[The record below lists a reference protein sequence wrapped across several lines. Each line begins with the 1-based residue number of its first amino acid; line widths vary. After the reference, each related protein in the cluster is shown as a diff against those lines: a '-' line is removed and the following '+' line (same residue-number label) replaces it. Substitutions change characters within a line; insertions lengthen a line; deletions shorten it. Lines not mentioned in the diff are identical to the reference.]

1 MIEVSNLTKEF
12 NGIKA
17 VDNISFSV
25 KKGETFVLLGTSGC
39 GKTTTLKMINRLVE
53 PTSGEMRI
61 EGRKTL
67 EEEPTKLRKQIGYVI
82 QNIGLF
88 PHYTVEQN
96 IAVVPQLLKWDRNR
110 IRNRTNELLELV
122 GLVPPE
128 DFLKRHP
135 EELSG
140 GQQQRVGLARAF
152 AADPSIIL
160 LDEPFGAL
168 DPITRRQ
175 IQKEFKKL
183 EMMLAKTIIL
193 VTHDIF
199 EAFDLADRICLMDE
213 GRVKQIGTPKKLLFS
228 PKKKFVKDF
237 FRSNRFLLE
246 LKVIPLKD
254 LLPVISDTG
263 IRDETLPK
271 FEESTSLL
279 DVLETMES
287 SKDPK
292 SAFRIMDSAEK
303 IKKVTTHKDALEAF
317 LKIRL
322 KMTA

>member
-135 EELSG
+135 GELSG

-199 EAFDLADRICLMDE
+199 EAFDLGDRICLMDE

-303 IKKVTTHKDALEAF
+303 IKKVTTHKDALGAF

>member
-12 NGIKA
+12 HGIKA

-39 GKTTTLKMINRLVE
+39 GKTTTLKMINRLID
-53 PTSGEMRI
+53 PTLGEMRI
-61 EGRKTL
+61 EGKNTL
-67 EEEPTKLRKQIGYVI
+67 EQDPTELRKHLGYVI

-96 IAVVPQLLKWDRNR
+96 ITVVPQLLKWEQGRMR
-110 IRNRTNELLELV
+110 MRTKELLELV

-128 DFLKRHP
+128 DFLKRLP

-152 AADPSIIL
+152 AADPPIIL

-183 EMMLAKTIIL
+183 EKIMSKTMIL
-193 VTHDIF
+193 VTHDTF
-199 EAFDLADRICLMDE
+199 EAIDLGDTICLME
-213 GRVKQIGTPKKLLFS
+213 NGRIQQIGTPKELLFF
-228 PKKKFVKDF
+228 PKNDFVQNF
-237 FRSNRFLLE
+237 FRANRFLLE
-246 LKVIPLKD
+246 LKVILLKD
-254 LLPVISDTG
+254 LLPGISDTSSQEKNLPG
-263 IRDETLPK
+263 FKET
-271 FEESTSLL
+271 ECLL
-279 DVLETMES
+279 DVLDAVEASTDPNSAIRILDS
-287 SKDPK
+287 SENKV
-292 SAFRIMDSAEK
+292 
-303 IKKVTTHKDALEAF
+303 KVTTLNEIWAAF
-317 LKIRL
+317 LGSRL
-322 KMTA
+322 NIKS

>member
-12 NGIKA
+12 NGLKA

-39 GKTTTLKMINRLVE
+39 GKTTTLKMINRLIE

-61 EGRKTL
+61 EGENTL
-67 EEEPTKLRKQIGYVI
+67 EQEPTELRKRIGYVI
-82 QNIGLF
+82 QDIGLF

-96 IAVVPQLLKWDRNR
+96 VSVVPRLLDWDRDR
-110 IRNRTNELLELV
+110 IRNRTNELLKLV
-122 GLVPPE
+122 GLSPPD
-128 DFLKRHP
+128 DFVKRFP

-152 AADPSIIL
+152 AADPSIVL

-175 IQKEFKKL
+175 IQQEFKKL
-183 EMMLAKTIIL
+183 EVMLAKTMIL

-199 EAFDLADRICLMDE
+199 EAFDLGDRICLMDA
-213 GRVKQIGTPKKLLFS
+213 GRIQQIGTPKNLIFS
-228 PKKKFVKDF
+228 PEKEFVQDF
-237 FRSNRFLLE
+237 FRANRFLLE

-254 LLPVISDTG
+254 LLPEIPDTD
-263 IRDETLPK
+263 IREDDLPEFDE
-271 FEESTSLL
+271 SASLL
-279 DVLETMES
+279 DVLETMETS
-287 SKDPK
+287 ADPR
-292 SAFRIMDSAEK
+292 SAFRILNSVK
-303 IKKVTTHKDALEAF
+303 KTIKVTTHKDILEAF
-317 LKIRL
+317 LTTRL
-322 KMTA
+322 KIIS

>member
-135 EELSG
+135 GELSG

-303 IKKVTTHKDALEAF
+303 IKKVTTHKDALGAF